1 MRAAFE
7 SAPCPS
13 LEMVCIIFLTTF
25 FFLGLSP
32 PMFTHS
38 VDLLV
43 FVFISCH
50 CLFTRVSC
58 SVCSG
63 QGTRSSTAWVSSP
76 GRKSKGKKESQK
88 TRGENNN
95 NDRVFLHA
103 GVRGRAS
110 ALGVET
116 RFTSLRTATRAL
128 EPRTPAASTLLLGSQ
143 EGIGAFRRRGDP
155 ADASSGPGSIGK
167 HAHTP
172 CKPVQRDHHMCV
184 GTTGLGK

>member
-25 FFLGLSP
+25 FLGLSP

-43 FVFISCH
+43 FVSISCH

-95 NDRVFLHA
+95 NDRVFFHA

-116 RFTSLRTATRAL
+116 RFTSLRTATRA
-128 EPRTPAASTLLLGSQ
+128 PRTSNSGGEHTPTRKSGGNRGFQ
-143 EGIGAFRRRGDP
+143 EARI
-155 ADASSGPGSIGK
+155 PGRCFFWSGK
-167 HAHTP
+167 HREARTHS
-172 CKPVQRDHHMCV
+172 M
-184 GTTGLGK
+184 

>member
-13 LEMVCIIFLTTF
+13 LEMVCIIFLTTL
-25 FFLGLSP
+25 FLGLSP

-43 FVFISCH
+43 FVFIGCH

-58 SVCSG
+58 SVFSG

-95 NDRVFLHA
+95 NDRVFFHA